1 MDRPIQQPLSGL
13 FRLQVLKISL
23 FYQNIP
29 GLEDSSHKPSPRT
42 PVPPVVQ
49 PNTLRPANEFKG
61 LPRDGRGEP
70 AALYG
75 L

>member
-1 MDRPIQQPLSGL
+1 MDRPIQQPLFGL
-13 FRLQVLKISL
+13 FKLQVLKISL

-29 GLEDSSHKPSPRT
+29 GLENFSHKPSPRT

-61 LPRDGRGEP
+61 LPSDGLRET